1 MPPIARGR
9 KTGPG
14 RGGLMSNLLSRV
26 AGAPITWGVDGSPG
40 WGHMMDRDRVMS
52 EMVEVGLS
60 ATELGPDGYLP
71 RDPDEMAQYLKQ
83 YDLHVV
89 GGFVVAVLYRPDLI
103 DGVLAYVDRASRQLA
118 STGSQVMVLGP
129 ASHLDGYDTS
139 IDMTE
144 DEWNTFLAN
153 LELLRDIAGRN
164 GLVTALHPHWGM
176 AIERRHHIERLLES
190 CDVDFCLDTGHLFVA
205 GVDPVAFTDMA
216 RGRVRHVHLK
226 DVDDR
231 LAGKV
236 RSGELGFKQ
245 AVIDG
250 MFKPL
255 GHGDVDIAGVIR
267 RLEASGFDG
276 WYVLEQ
282 DASLTAE
289 PEEGAGPK
297 VDALLSF
304 EHLREIAADLPDR

>member
-1 MPPIARGR
+1 
-9 KTGPG
+9 
-14 RGGLMSNLLSRV
+14 MSNLLSRV

-144 DEWNTFLAN
+144 DEWNTFL
-153 LELLRDIAGRN
+153 
-164 GLVTALHPHWGM
+164 
-176 AIERRHHIERLLES
+176 
-190 CDVDFCLDTGHLFVA
+190 
-205 GVDPVAFTDMA
+205 
-216 RGRVRHVHLK
+216 
-226 DVDDR
+226 
-231 LAGKV
+231 
-236 RSGELGFKQ
+236 
-245 AVIDG
+245 
-250 MFKPL
+250 
-255 GHGDVDIAGVIR
+255 
-267 RLEASGFDG
+267 
-276 WYVLEQ
+276 
-282 DASLTAE
+282 
-289 PEEGAGPK
+289 
-297 VDALLSF
+297 
-304 EHLREIAADLPDR
+304 